1 MHQVRIADPTRPRRL
16 ITIHGTPTDLIPAE
30 QKRRQA
36 IREGFDRLCDL
47 VPGMEGQGRSEGL
60 VLQKTVQYLQDQLDV
75 RRQLIETIEQSGGHV
90 DDSMKT

>member
-1 MHQVRIADPTRPRRL
+1 MTV
-16 ITIHGTPTDLIPAE
+16 GTE

-60 VLQKTVQYLQDQLDV
+60 VLQKTVEFLREQLEE
-75 RRQLIETIEQSGGHV
+75 RRRLIEAVERKGEHV
-90 DDSMKT
+90 DDALKK

>member
-1 MHQVRIADPTRPRRL
+1 LTV
-16 ITIHGTPTDLIPAE
+16 GTE

-60 VLQKTVQYLQDQLDV
+60 VLQKTVEFLREQLEE
-75 RRQLIETIEQSGGHV
+75 RRRLIEAVERKGEHV
-90 DDSMKT
+90 DDALKK